1 MTIKENLQENIRKI
15 TPERAIFSIPILF
28 SILITI
34 ILAFL
39 VNKPIFQGTY
49 EKQNNIKIMNDKIK
63 KIPEIKLNLRKVT
76 SKLNIEKQKQDN
88 LLSITIGTNSFDTF
102 LYQFGEIAQN
112 NNIQIIKLK
121 PEEIDKT
128 SKEINNQTTNPNNNE
143 DPFMIT
149 SAVKQFINI
158 EIIGNYVDVINFIKE
173 SEKLENLIIYRD
185 FDFNSKNVKKLIK
198 TNLKINL
205 IVYGKY

>member
-34 ILAFL
+34 MLAFL

-88 LLSITIGTNSFDTF
+88 LLSITIGTKSFNTF
-102 LYQFGEIAQN
+102 LYQLGEIAQN

-128 SKEINNQTTNPNNNE
+128 RKVINNQTTNPNNNE

-173 SEKLENLIIYRD
+173 SETLENLIIYRD